1 MQEAI
6 SSDGELM
13 MNRSLKGLNLNKQKR
28 YNICEQFRGVLRYV
42 HTATERIIHRLKNL
56 TGHFVLSGPFNTF
69 ALFTRNFDQ
78 RLGV

>member
-1 MQEAI
+1 
-6 SSDGELM
+6 M

-28 YNICEQFRGVLRYV
+28 YNICELFRGVLRYV
-42 HTATERIIHRLKNL
+42 HTATKRIIDRLKYL

-69 ALFTRNFDQ
+69 SLFTGNFDQ